1 MTLERRYR
9 VSLAIYALLAI
20 AIWFS
25 MSSAGFPVHFRFGG
39 EWVDVQISFR
49 VLALVI
55 LGLFAF
61 KTVLYRKA
69 EQIRGSSD
77 ELAGRE

>member
-9 VSLAIYALLAI
+9 VSLAIYAVLAV

-25 MSSAGFPVHFRFGG
+25 MSGASLPVHFRFRG
-39 EWVDVQISFR
+39 EWVDIQISFR

-77 ELAGRE
+77 EVTGRE